1 MDGPGKIRVFT
12 GNGKGKTTAALGRA
26 MQAISCGR
34 KVFMIQFLKAPD
46 TSGEHLSGLLLAPNF
61 VLKSMGKKGFIIG
74 RGCDPLDTLM
84 AEIALE
90 GARDRMM
97 SGSYDV
103 IILDEINVAVYLDL
117 IQLDHLLEF
126 IDSKPENVELILT
139 GRYAAPEVIQ
149 RADLV
154 REMKNV
160 KHHYEGGVKAKK
172 GIEF

>member
-1 MDGPGKIRVFT
+1 MDSPGKIRVFT
-12 GNGKGKTTAALGRA
+12 GNGKGKTTAALGLA
-26 MQAISCGR
+26 MQAISSGR

-61 VLKSMGKKGFIIG
+61 VLKSTGKKGFITR

-84 AEIALE
+84 AKIALE

-103 IILDEINVAVYLDL
+103 IILDEINVAVYLNL
-117 IQLDHLLEF
+117 IQIDDLLEF